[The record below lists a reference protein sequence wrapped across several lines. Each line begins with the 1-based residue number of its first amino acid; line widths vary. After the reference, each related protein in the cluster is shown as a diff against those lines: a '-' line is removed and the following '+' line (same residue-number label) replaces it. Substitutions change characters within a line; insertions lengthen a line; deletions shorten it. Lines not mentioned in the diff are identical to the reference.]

1 MPNNSKTITVSVKL
15 PKMLSKYRP
24 DPAQAEPFAVE
35 VAADGTAGDLVEQL
49 GIPDHSAKL
58 IFLDHK
64 RIRREDCL
72 ADGVTIEIF
81 PPIAGG

>member
-1 MPNNSKTITVSVKL
+1 MPSNSKTIAVSVKL

-24 DPAQAEPFAVE
+24 DPAQVEPFAAE
-35 VAADGTAGDLVEQL
+35 LPAGGTAADLIEQL

-58 IFLDHK
+58 IFSDHK